1 VNRNPVTPSKIA
13 AQRAAVTH
21 SPADTRLGELL
32 QHDGTLTEQDV
43 REIMAAQRLQGE
55 RFGEVAS
62 RLGLVK
68 EQDVQHAL
76 ARHAEFLVAVPGES
90 TLSPE
95 LIIAYQP
102 ASARAEE
109 LRTLRSELG
118 LRWLGKGNRAV
129 AIVEA
134 RPGDGGGV
142 LAANLAVAFAQ
153 LGERTLLI
161 DANLRAPA
169 QQELFGLKH
178 NIGLAE
184 FIRGRENLDSAA
196 VKVPGF
202 HCLSVIFAGAL
213 PPNPQEL
220 LGHVSFAY
228 LMEAATAKFGVVIVA
243 TPPMLQCADAQ
254 LVAARTG
261 GAVLATKRHITR
273 LPDVVRIKSQLEDAG
288 ATLLGAVVDG

>member
-1 VNRNPVTPSKIA
+1 MPPPKSS
-13 AQRAAVTH
+13 AQRVASVTH

-32 QHDGTLTEQDV
+32 QHEGTLTEQDV
-43 REIMAAQRLQGE
+43 REIMAAQRLAGE

-76 ARHAEFLVAVPGES
+76 ARQAEFPLAVPGES

-95 LIIAYQP
+95 LITAYQP
-102 ASARAEE
+102 ASDRAEE

-118 LRWLGKGNRAV
+118 LRWFSKGHRAL

-134 RPGDGGGV
+134 RPGDGGGA
-142 LAANLAVAFAQ
+142 LAANLAVSFAQ

-161 DANLRAPA
+161 DGNLRAPA
-169 QQELFGLKH
+169 QQDLFGLKSEV
-178 NIGLAE
+178 GLAE
-184 FIRGRENLDSAA
+184 FIRGRETLDTTT

-202 HCLSVIFAGAL
+202 SSLSVMFSGAL

-220 LGHVSFAY
+220 LAHVSFAY
-228 LMEAATAKFGVVIVA
+228 LMETVTVKYGVVIVD

-254 LVAARTG
+254 LIGARTG
-261 GAVLATKRHITR
+261 GAVLATRRHDTR
-273 LPDVVRIKSQLEDAG
+273 LADVVRVKSLLESAG
-288 ATLLGAVVDG
+288 VNLLGAVVDG

>member
-1 VNRNPVTPSKIA
+1 VTSSKIA
-13 AQRAAVTH
+13 AQRATATH

-43 REIMAAQRLQGE
+43 RAIMAAQRLQGE
-55 RFGEVAS
+55 KFGEVAS
-62 RLGLVK
+62 RLGLVN

-76 ARHAEFLVAVPGES
+76 ARHAEFPLAVPGES

-95 LIIAYQP
+95 LIAAYQP

-118 LRWLGKGNRAV
+118 IRWFGKGHRALAV
-129 AIVEA
+129 VEA
-134 RPGDGGGV
+134 RPGDGGAI

-161 DANLRAPA
+161 DANLRAPS
-169 QQELFGLKH
+169 QQELFGLKYD
-178 NIGLAE
+178 IGLAE
-184 FIRGRENLDSAA
+184 FIKGRENLDSAT
-196 VKVPGF
+196 VRVPGF
-202 HCLSVIFAGAL
+202 SCLSVIFSGAL

-228 LMEAATAKFGVVIVA
+228 LMETATAKFGVVIVD
-243 TPPMLQCADAQ
+243 TPPMAQCADAQ

-261 GAVLATKRHITR
+261 GAVLATKRHATR
-273 LPDVVRIKSQLEDAG
+273 LPDVVRIKSLLEDAG
-288 ATLLGAVVDG
+288 VNLLGAVVDG

>member
-1 VNRNPVTPSKIA
+1 MTPSKGS
-13 AQRAAVTH
+13 AQRTAATH

-43 REIMAAQRLQGE
+43 REIMAAQRLAGE

-68 EQDVQHAL
+68 EQDVKHAL
-76 ARHAEFLVAVPGES
+76 ARQAEFPLAVPGES

-95 LIIAYQP
+95 LITAYQP

-118 LRWLGKGNRAV
+118 LRWFGRGHRALAV
-129 AIVEA
+129 IEA

-161 DANLRAPA
+161 DGNMRAPA
-169 QQELFGLKH
+169 QQELFGLKSDV
-178 NIGLAE
+178 GLAE

-202 HCLSVIFAGAL
+202 SCLSVMFAGAL

-228 LMEAATAKFGVVIVA
+228 LMETATAKFGVVIVD
-243 TPPMLQCADAQ
+243 TPSMLQCADAQ
-254 LVAARTG
+254 LIAARTG
-261 GAVLATKRHITR
+261 GAVLATRRHATR
-273 LPDVVRIKSQLEDAG
+273 LTEVIRIKSQLQAAG
-288 ATLLGAVVDG
+288 VSLLGAVVDG

>member
-1 VNRNPVTPSKIA
+1 
-13 AQRAAVTH
+13 
-21 SPADTRLGELL
+21 
-32 QHDGTLTEQDV
+32 
-43 REIMAAQRLQGE
+43 MAAQRLQGE

-68 EQDVQHAL
+68 EHDVQHAL
-76 ARHAEFLVAVPGES
+76 ARQAEFPLAVPGES

-95 LIIAYQP
+95 LITAYQP

-118 LRWLGKGNRAV
+118 LRWFGRGHRAL

-134 RPGDGGGV
+134 RPGDGGAV

-161 DANLRAPA
+161 DGNLRAPG
-169 QQELFGLKH
+169 QHELFGLKSET
-178 NIGLAE
+178 GLAD
-184 FIRGRENLDSAA
+184 FIRGRENLDGAA

-202 HCLSVIFAGAL
+202 SCLSVMFAGAL

-228 LMEAATAKFGVVIVA
+228 LMETATTKYGIVILD

-254 LVAARTG
+254 LIAARAG
-261 GAVLATKRHITR
+261 GAVLATKRHETR
-273 LPDVVRIKSQLEDAG
+273 LNDVARIKSQLEAAG
-288 ATLLGAVVDG
+288 VTLLGAVVDG

>member
-1 VNRNPVTPSKIA
+1 MTPSKGS
-13 AQRAAVTH
+13 AQRAPATH

-43 REIMAAQRLQGE
+43 REIMAAQRLAGE

-76 ARHAEFLVAVPGES
+76 ARQAEFPLAVPGES
-90 TLSPE
+90 TLSSE
-95 LIIAYQP
+95 LITAYQP

-118 LRWLGKGNRAV
+118 LRWFGRGHRALAV
-129 AIVEA
+129 IQA

-142 LAANLAVAFAQ
+142 LAANLAVAFSQ
-153 LGERTLLI
+153 LGERTLLV
-161 DANLRAPA
+161 DGNMRAPA
-169 QQELFGLKH
+169 QQELFGLKADG
-178 NIGLAE
+178 GLAE

-202 HCLSVIFAGAL
+202 SCLSVMFAGAL

-220 LGHVSFAY
+220 LCHVSFAY
-228 LMEAATAKFGVVIVA
+228 LMETATSKFGVVIVD

-254 LVAARTG
+254 LIAARTG
-261 GAVLATKRHITR
+261 GAVLAAKRHATR
-273 LPDVVRIKSQLEDAG
+273 LTEVVRIKSQLEAAG
-288 ATLLGAVVDG
+288 VSLIGAVVDG

>member
-1 VNRNPVTPSKIA
+1 METKPVTPSKA
-13 AQRAAVTH
+13 SAQRVAAAP
-21 SPADTRLGELL
+21 SPADARLGELL

-43 REIMAAQRLQGE
+43 RDIMAAQRLLGE

-76 ARHAEFLVAVPGES
+76 ARQAEFPMAVPGEA

-95 LIIAYQP
+95 LITAYQP
-102 ASARAEE
+102 ASLRAEE
-109 LRTLRSELG
+109 LRTLRSELS
-118 LRWLGKGNRAV
+118 LRWFGKGHRAL

-134 RPGDGGGV
+134 RPGDGGAV

-161 DANLRAPA
+161 DGNLRAPS
-169 QQELFGLKH
+169 QQQLFGLKSDV
-178 NIGLAE
+178 GLVE
-184 FIRGRENLDSAA
+184 FIRGRESLDSAC

-202 HCLSVIFAGAL
+202 NCLSVMFSGAV

-228 LMEAATAKFGVVIVA
+228 LMETATTKFGVVIVD
-243 TPPMLQCADAQ
+243 TPAMLQCADAK
-254 LVAARTG
+254 LIASRTG
-261 GAVLATKRHITR
+261 GAVLATKRHTSR
-273 LPDVVRIKSQLEDAG
+273 LTDVVRIKSQLEAAG
-288 ATLLGAVVDG
+288 VSLLGAVIDG

>member
-1 VNRNPVTPSKIA
+1 VTRNPVPPSKSS

-32 QHDGTLTEQDV
+32 QHEGTLTEQDV
-43 REIMAAQRLQGE
+43 REIMAAQRLAGE

-68 EQDVQHAL
+68 EQDVRHAL
-76 ARHAEFLVAVPGES
+76 ARQAEFPLAVPGES
-90 TLSPE
+90 TLSPD
-95 LIIAYQP
+95 LITAYQP

-118 LRWLGKGNRAV
+118 LRWFNKGHRAL

-134 RPGDGGGV
+134 RPGDGGNA
-142 LAANLAVAFAQ
+142 LAANLAVSFAQ

-161 DANLRAPA
+161 DGNMRAPS
-169 QQELFGLKH
+169 QQDLFGLKFDV
-178 NIGLAE
+178 GLAE
-184 FIRGRENLDSAA
+184 FIRGRETLDSAT

-202 HCLSVIFAGAL
+202 SSLSVMFSGAL

-228 LMEAATAKFGVVIVA
+228 LMETVRAKYGIVIVD
-243 TPPMLQCADAQ
+243 TPPMLHCADAQ
-254 LVAARTG
+254 LIGVRTG
-261 GAVLATKRHITR
+261 GAVLSTRRHDTR
-273 LPDVVRIKSQLEDAG
+273 LADVVRIKSLLEAAG
-288 ATLLGAVVDG
+288 VNLLGAVVDG

>member
-1 VNRNPVTPSKIA
+1 LTSSKIA
-13 AQRAAVTH
+13 AQRATATH

-43 REIMAAQRLQGE
+43 RAIMTAQRLQGE
-55 RFGEVAS
+55 KFGEVAS

-76 ARHAEFLVAVPGES
+76 ARHAEFPLAVPGES

-95 LIIAYQP
+95 LIAAYQP
-102 ASARAEE
+102 AGARAEE

-118 LRWLGKGNRAV
+118 IRWFGKGNRALAV
-129 AIVEA
+129 VEA
-134 RPGDGGGV
+134 RPGDGGAI

-161 DANLRAPA
+161 DANLRAPS
-169 QQELFGLKH
+169 QQELFGLKYD
-178 NIGLAE
+178 IGLAE
-184 FIRGRENLDSAA
+184 FIKGRENLDSAT

-202 HCLSVIFAGAL
+202 SCLSVIFSGAL

-228 LMEAATAKFGVVIVA
+228 LMETATAKFGVVIVD
-243 TPPMLQCADAQ
+243 TPPMAQCADAQ

-261 GAVLATKRHITR
+261 GAVLATRRHATR
-273 LPDVVRIKSQLEDAG
+273 LPDVVRIKSLLEDAG
-288 ATLLGAVVDG
+288 VNLLGAVVDG

>member
-1 VNRNPVTPSKIA
+1 MKPKTVPPSKVS
-13 AQRAAVTH
+13 AQSISATH

-43 REIMAAQRLQGE
+43 RDIMAAQRLAGE

-62 RLGLVK
+62 RLGLVE
-68 EQDVQHAL
+68 EQEVQHAL
-76 ARHAEFLVAVPGES
+76 ARQAEFPLAVPGES

-95 LIIAYQP
+95 LITAYQP

-118 LRWLGKGNRAV
+118 LRWFGKGHRAL
-129 AIVEA
+129 AIIES
-134 RPGDGGGV
+134 RPGDGGGA

-161 DANLRAPA
+161 DGNLRAPS
-169 QQELFGLKH
+169 QQELFGLTSDV
-178 NIGLAE
+178 GLAE
-184 FIRGRENLDSAA
+184 FIRGRETLESAT

-202 HCLSVIFAGAL
+202 SCLSVMFSGAL

-220 LGHVSFAY
+220 LGHVSFSY
-228 LMEAATAKFGVVIVA
+228 LMETVTVKFGVVIVA

-254 LVAARTG
+254 LICARTG
-261 GAVLATKRHITR
+261 GAVLATRRHDTK
-273 LPDVVRIKSQLEDAG
+273 LADVVRIKSLLAAAG
-288 ATLLGAVVDG
+288 VTLLGAVVDG

>member
-1 VNRNPVTPSKIA
+1 MARSRVTQSEIA
-13 AQRAAVTH
+13 ARRAAVTPR
-21 SPADTRLGELL
+21 PADARLGEIL
-32 QHDGTLTEQDV
+32 QYDGTLTEQDV
-43 REIMAAQRLQGE
+43 RDIMAAQRLQGE

-68 EQDVQHAL
+68 EQDVHHAL
-76 ARHAEFLVAVPGES
+76 ARQADFPLAVLGES

-95 LIIAYQP
+95 LITAYQP

-118 LRWLGKGNRAV
+118 LGWFGRGNRAL

-134 RPGDGGGV
+134 RAGDGSGV

-161 DANLRAPA
+161 DGNLRAPS
-169 QQELFGLKH
+169 QEKLFGLKSDV
-178 NIGLAE
+178 GLAE
-184 FIRGRENLDSAA
+184 FIKGRGNLDSAA

-202 HCLSVIFAGAL
+202 SCLSVMFAGAL

-228 LMEAATAKFGVVIVA
+228 LMETATAKYGIVIVD
-243 TPPMLQCADAQ
+243 TPPMLQCADAR
-254 LVAARTG
+254 LIAARTG
-261 GAVLATKRHITR
+261 GAVLATRRHETR
-273 LPDVVRIKSQLEDAG
+273 LTEVVRIKSQLEAAG
-288 ATLLGAVVDG
+288 VTLLGAVVDG

>member
-1 VNRNPVTPSKIA
+1 MTPPKGS
-13 AQRAAVTH
+13 AQRAAATH

-43 REIMAAQRLQGE
+43 REIMAAQRLAGE

-76 ARHAEFLVAVPGES
+76 ARQAEFPLAVPGES
-90 TLSPE
+90 TLSPQ
-95 LIIAYQP
+95 LITAYQP

-118 LRWLGKGNRAV
+118 IRWFGRGHRALAV
-129 AIVEA
+129 IEA
-134 RPGDGGGV
+134 RPGEGGGA
-142 LAANLAVAFAQ
+142 LAANLAIAFAQ
-153 LGERTLLI
+153 LGERTLLV
-161 DANLRAPA
+161 DGNMRAPE
-169 QQELFGLKH
+169 QQELFGLKSDV
-178 NIGLAE
+178 GLAE

-202 HCLSVIFAGAL
+202 SCLSVMFAGAL

-228 LMEAATAKFGVVIVA
+228 LMETATTKFGVVIVD
-243 TPPMLQCADAQ
+243 TPPMLQCADAK
-254 LVAARTG
+254 LIAARTG
-261 GAVLATKRHITR
+261 GAILATKRHATR
-273 LPDVVRIKSQLEDAG
+273 LTEVVRIKSQLEAAG
-288 ATLLGAVVDG
+288 VSVLGAVVDG

>member
-1 VNRNPVTPSKIA
+1 MTPPKGS
-13 AQRAAVTH
+13 AQRTTAPSH

-43 REIMAAQRLQGE
+43 REIMAAQRLAGE

-76 ARHAEFLVAVPGES
+76 ARQAEFPMAVPGES

-95 LIIAYQP
+95 LVTAYQP

-118 LRWLGKGNRAV
+118 LRWFGKGHRALAV
-129 AIVEA
+129 IEA
-134 RPGDGGGV
+134 RLGDGSAV

-161 DANLRAPA
+161 DGNMRAPS
-169 QQELFGLKH
+169 QQELFGLKSDV
-178 NIGLAE
+178 GLAE
-184 FIRGRENLDSAA
+184 FIRGRENLDGAA

-202 HCLSVIFAGAL
+202 SGLSVMFAGAL

-228 LMEAATAKFGVVIVA
+228 LMETATTKFGVVIVD

-254 LVAARTG
+254 LIAARTG
-261 GAVLATKRHITR
+261 GAVLATRRHATR
-273 LPDVVRIKSQLEDAG
+273 LGEVIRIKSQLQAAG
-288 ATLLGAVVDG
+288 VALLGAVVDG

>member
-1 VNRNPVTPSKIA
+1 MTPSKA
-13 AQRAAVTH
+13 SVQRTPVTH

-68 EQDVQHAL
+68 EQDVRHAL
-76 ARHAEFLVAVPGES
+76 ARQAEFPLAVPGES

-95 LIIAYQP
+95 LITAYQP
-102 ASARAEE
+102 SSARSEE

-118 LRWLGKGNRAV
+118 IRWFGRGHRALAV
-129 AIVEA
+129 IEA
-134 RPGDGGGV
+134 RPGDGGAV

-161 DANLRAPA
+161 DGNLRAPS
-169 QQELFGLKH
+169 QHELFGLKS
-178 NIGLAE
+178 NTGLAD
-184 FIRGRENLDSAA
+184 FIRGRENLDGAA

-202 HCLSVIFAGAL
+202 SGLSVMFAGAL

-228 LMEAATAKFGVVIVA
+228 LMETATTKFGVVIVD

-254 LVAARTG
+254 LIAARTG
-261 GAVLATKRHITR
+261 GAVLATRRHETR
-273 LPDVVRIKSQLEDAG
+273 LTDVVRIKSQLEAAG
-288 ATLLGAVVDG
+288 VTLLGAVVDG

>member
-1 VNRNPVTPSKIA
+1 
-13 AQRAAVTH
+13 
-21 SPADTRLGELL
+21 
-32 QHDGTLTEQDV
+32 
-43 REIMAAQRLQGE
+43 
-55 RFGEVAS
+55 
-62 RLGLVK
+62 LGLVK

-76 ARHAEFLVAVPGES
+76 ARQAEFPMAVPGES

-95 LIIAYQP
+95 LITAYQP

-118 LRWLGKGNRAV
+118 LRWFSRGHRALAV
-129 AIVEA
+129 IEA
-134 RPGDGGGV
+134 RLGDGSGV

-161 DANLRAPA
+161 DGNMRAPS
-169 QQELFGLKH
+169 QQELFGLKSDV
-178 NIGLAE
+178 GLAE
-184 FIRGRENLDSAA
+184 FIRGRENLDGAA

-202 HCLSVIFAGAL
+202 SSLSVMFAGAL

-228 LMEAATAKFGVVIVA
+228 LMETATTKFGVVIVD

-254 LVAARTG
+254 LIAARTG
-261 GAVLATKRHITR
+261 GAVLATKRHATR
-273 LPDVVRIKSQLEDAG
+273 LVEVVRIKSQLEAAG
-288 ATLLGAVVDG
+288 VALLGAVVDG

>member
-1 VNRNPVTPSKIA
+1 MTPTKNPTQRIA
-13 AQRAAVTH
+13 TTH

-32 QHDGTLTEQDV
+32 QHEGTLTEQDV
-43 REIMAAQRLQGE
+43 REIMAAQRLAGE

-76 ARHAEFLVAVPGES
+76 ARQAEFPLAVPGES

-95 LIIAYQP
+95 LISAYQP
-102 ASARAEE
+102 ASPRAEE

-118 LRWLGKGNRAV
+118 IRWFNRGHRAL

-161 DANLRAPA
+161 DGNMRAPE
-169 QQELFGLKH
+169 QQNLFGLKSDV
-178 NIGLAE
+178 GLAE
-184 FIRGRENLDSAA
+184 FIRGRESLDSATA
-196 VKVPGF
+196 KVPGF
-202 HCLSVIFAGAL
+202 HSLSVMFAGAL

-228 LMEAATAKFGVVIVA
+228 LMETATTKFGVVIVD

-254 LVAARTG
+254 LIAARTG
-261 GAVLATKRHITR
+261 GAVLATRRHATR
-273 LPDVVRIKSQLEDAG
+273 LGEVVRIKSQLQAAG
-288 ATLLGAVVDG
+288 VALLGAVVDG